1 MKNIRTVLCLIA
13 CALGVSIA
21 TTALAEPT
29 ATVEMKLVP
38 EKAVHD
44 LTHSY
49 LPLKLTLQ
57 ESAPA
62 ELKKKPEMKAPLYGQ
77 IKFGGKN
84 YLLALDEPQDKPAK
98 LYVDANGNGDLT
110 DDPPTQ
116 WKPQVSEGHL
126 MYIGSIK
133 LPLSDGDRMVMVNL
147 VAARPDP
154 HDPTRAEMS
163 HALLYYADYA
173 YDGQIKLGD
182 VSYHAVLTND
192 PANGD
197 FRGEFKDMPAAG
209 GRLLI
214 DVNHDGQFDSH
225 SETFDPRA
233 PFNIKGTTWRIADMT
248 AAGHF
253 KIEKSDQNVPEIP
266 LLVKGEKALPFTA
279 TMMDGKEVKFPG
291 DYKGKIVLLDF
302 WATWCEACMQ
312 EMPGVV
318 KTYNQFHPK
327 GLEILGISL
336 DKADRAEQVRLV
348 SGQQGM
354 TWPQVYE
361 GKWWEARLARMYLID
376 AIPHPFLVDG
386 DTGKILAEG
395 DELLGDGLPAS
406 VQKALEQKAKNVKK

>member
-1 MKNIRTVLCLIA
+1 MKNIRTALCLTA
-13 CALGVSIA
+13 CALGLSIA

-38 EKAVHD
+38 ERAVHD

-57 ESAPA
+57 DSAPA
-62 ELKKKPEMKAPLYGQ
+62 ELKKKPEMKGPLYGQ
-77 IKFGGKN
+77 IKFGGKS

-98 LYVDANGNGDLT
+98 LYVDSNGNGDLT

-116 WKPQVSEGHL
+116 WKPQVDNGHL

-133 LPLSDGDRMVMVNL
+133 LPLVDGDHTVMVNL
-147 VAARPDP
+147 VAIRFDP
-154 HDPTRAEMS
+154 KDPSRATMS
-163 HALLYYADYA
+163 HALGYYADYA
-173 YDGQIKLGD
+173 YEGQVKLGD

-253 KIEKSDQNVPEIP
+253 KIEKSDQSVPEIP
-266 LLVKGEKALPFTA
+266 LLVKGENVLPFTA

-336 DKADRAEQVRLV
+336 DKADRAEQVRQV
-348 SGQQGM
+348 AGQEGM
-354 TWPQVYE
+354 TWSQVYE

-395 DELLGDGLPAS
+395 DDLLGDQLPAA
-406 VQKALEQKAKNVKK
+406 VQKALEQKARDAKK